1 MSGLLVVAVVAATL
15 FVALGL
21 QVLSRQVKR
30 SPIDVRKPDP
40 LIDVTTTKSITVRP
54 AELHQLIGIVSNSL
68 ISDASYRSELQPILH
83 ELGARNTQA
92 EAKGRRRGR
101 NRRWQRIDQSVS
113 ELERQWGLAGDD
125 RS

>member
-1 MSGLLVVAVVAATL
+1 MSGLLVAAVVAAIL

-21 QVLSRQVKR
+21 QVLSRQIQR

-40 LIDVTTTKSITVRP
+40 LIDVTTTKSVTVRP

-83 ELGARNTQA
+83 ELGARTTQA
-92 EAKGRRRGR
+92 GSKGKRRGR

-113 ELERQWGLAGDD
+113 ELERHWGLAEDD
-125 RS
+125 PS